1 MKEYVGL
8 DVSMKETSICV
19 VDDEGRILAE
29 GKVASRPEAIAGF
42 LARSA
47 PGAVR
52 VGLETGSLSSWLW
65 RGLKR
70 LGVPVIQIDARH
82 AHAGLKLQL
91 NKTDRKDAQ
100 GLAQIMRT
108 GWYKEVQARALDS
121 QWLRQLLAGRA
132 MLVAQRVDLE
142 NQIRGLLKGYGL
154 LVGKVS
160 ETRFAA
166 RVEDLIGD
174 EPALHAVIG
183 PLLAVRAV
191 LLREY
196 ATLHKTVLATARQD
210 PVTRRLMTLPG
221 VAAVTALAFRAT
233 IDDPGRFKNARA
245 VGAYLG
251 LTPRRYA
258 SGEVDRQGRISKRG
272 DGMTRSYLYQAAN
285 VLMSRVTKWSALK
298 VWALG
303 LKKRIGHR
311 KAAVAL
317 ARKIAVVLTCMWR
330 DNTEFRWTKAA
341 A

>member
-8 DVSMKETSICV
+8 DVSMEETSICV
-19 VDDEGRILAE
+19 VDEAGKILAE

-42 LARSA
+42 LTERA
-47 PGAVR
+47 PNVVR
-52 VGLETGSLSSWLW
+52 VGLETGPLSSWLW
-65 RGLKR
+65 RGLGR

-108 GWYKEVQARALDS
+108 GWYKEVEARALDS
-121 QWLRQLLAGRA
+121 QWARQLLAARA
-132 MLVAQRVDLE
+132 MVQAQQIAIE
-142 NQIRGLLKGYGL
+142 NQIRGFLKGYGL

-160 ETRFAA
+160 PTRFAA

-191 LLREY
+191 LLKEF
-196 ATLHKTVLATARQD
+196 AVLHKAVLATARQD
-210 PVTRRLMTLPG
+210 PVTRRLMTMPG

-233 IDDPGRFKNARA
+233 VDDPGRFRNARA

-285 VLMSRVTKWSALK
+285 VLMSRVTRWSALK
-298 VWALG
+298 VWALN
-303 LKKRIGHR
+303 LKKRLGHK

-317 ARKIAVVLTCMWR
+317 ARKIAVVLTRMWC
-330 DNTEFRWTKAA
+330 DDTDFRWTKAA

>member
-19 VDDEGRILAE
+19 VDEDGRILAE

-42 LARSA
+42 LVRSA
-47 PGAVR
+47 PNAVR
-52 VGLETGSLSSWLW
+52 VGLESGALSSWLW

-121 QWLRQLLAGRA
+121 QWVRQLLAGRA

-166 RVEDLIGD
+166 RVADLIGD

-183 PLLAVRAV
+183 PLLAVRTV

-196 ATLHKTVLATARQD
+196 ATLHKAVLATARQD

-251 LTPRRYA
+251 LTPRCYA
-258 SGEVDRQGRISKRG
+258 SGEVERMGRISKRG
-272 DGMTRSYLYQAAN
+272 DGLTRSYLYQAAN

-298 VWALG
+298 VWALR
-303 LKKRIGHR
+303 LKKRLGHK